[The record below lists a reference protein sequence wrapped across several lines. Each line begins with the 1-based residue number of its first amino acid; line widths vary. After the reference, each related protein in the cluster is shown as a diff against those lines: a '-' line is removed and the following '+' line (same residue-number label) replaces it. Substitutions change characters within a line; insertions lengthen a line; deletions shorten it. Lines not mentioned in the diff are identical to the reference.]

1 MARTINVEIIGQFVR
16 KDSKNAGVMGE
27 GNVTTLHIT
36 MDEPWSGYG
45 KRIVW
50 RDANGEHPVS
60 VVLMAPVDVDTQDGL
75 VYDTA
80 IPREALTLPGWC
92 SFSVEGYKE
101 EGGKHVV
108 SLSITDYL
116 EVAEAEGYHKPA
128 EPTPTQT
135 QQLLETMAKNEEIV
149 RAAAT
154 EAKSWAVG
162 GTGSREGEDT
172 DNAKYYAGTAAAEA
186 AKAAESAGQAEGS
199 AQASAGSASASAQS
213 AEESAASASESD
225 TSAQASA
232 TSATTS
238 KSWAVGGTGTRPGE
252 DRDNAKYYSDIAKEI
267 AGGGVLTFNGRG
279 GHVVPQAGDYT
290 NDMVTGSIR
299 IIKVNF
305 TAADWS
311 EGEIRIHA
319 ETHKRNRP
327 DFVYS
332 IRQTLFGGGQSTR
345 TWAVIC
351 TDVVYDVET
360 NDIVLESED
369 AYDGEIILC

>member
-27 GNVTTLHIT
+27 GGVTTLHLT
-36 MDEPWSGYG
+36 FDKTWSGFG

-186 AKAAESAGQAEGS
+186 EKAAESAVQADGS
-199 AQASAGSASASAQS
+199 AQDAAASATAAAQS
-213 AEESAASASESD
+213 ASEAARSQQEAAESEAAA
-225 TSAQASA
+225 
-232 TSATTS
+232 

-279 GHVVPQAGDYT
+279 GNVLPQEGDYS
-290 NDMVTGSIR
+290 NDMITGSIR
-299 IIKVNF
+299 ATVLVTYN
-305 TAADWS
+305 
-311 EGEIRIHA
+311 
-319 ETHKRNRP
+319 
-327 DFVYS
+327 
-332 IRQTLFGGGQSTR
+332 GGG
-345 TWAVIC
+345 
-351 TDVVYDVET
+351 
-360 NDIVLESED
+360 N
-369 AYDGEIILC
+369 

>member
-27 GNVTTLHIT
+27 GNVTTLHLT
-36 MDEPWSGYG
+36 FDKTWSGFG

-60 VVLMAPVDVDTQDGL
+60 IVLMEPVDVGTQDGL

-135 QQLLETMAKNEEIV
+135 QQIMETMAKNEEIV

-172 DNAKYYAGTAAAEA
+172 DNAKYYAGTAAADA
-186 AKAAESAGQAEGS
+186 
-199 AQASAGSASASAQS
+199 ASAEQS
-213 AEESAASASESD
+213 AEAA
-225 TSAQASA
+225 A
-232 TSATTS
+232 TSEAAAKESQEAAALSQQAAQTSEHAS

-252 DRDNAKYYSDIAKEI
+252 DRDNAKYYAEIAKEI

-279 GHVVPQAGDYT
+279 GHVVPQAGDYKA
-290 NDMVTGSIR
+290 DMVTGAVLGTVLVSY
-299 IIKVNF
+299 N
-305 TAADWS
+305 
-311 EGEIRIHA
+311 
-319 ETHKRNRP
+319 
-327 DFVYS
+327 
-332 IRQTLFGGGQSTR
+332 GGG
-345 TWAVIC
+345 
-351 TDVVYDVET
+351 
-360 NDIVLESED
+360 N
-369 AYDGEIILC
+369 